1 MSSQILMKKE
11 IISRLGVLSLQSDKL
26 NFLKWQ
32 KDNLLRSDLVK
43 QDSLYRNRLQWIETQ
58 INIVRHTRE
67 NDTDNEDNLTNF
79 FE

>member
-1 MSSQILMKKE
+1 MK
-11 IISRLGVLSLQSDKL
+11 SGVNDTYTQ
-26 NFLKWQ
+26 
-32 KDNLLRSDLVK
+32 
-43 QDSLYRNRLQWIETQ
+43 NRLQWIETQ

>member
-1 MSSQILMKKE
+1 MSNQILMKKE
-11 IISRLGVLSLQSDKL
+11 IISRLASLNLQEDKI

-32 KDNLLRSDLVK
+32 KDNLMKSGVNDTYT
-43 QDSLYRNRLQWIETQ
+43 QNRLQWIETQ

-67 NDTDNEDNLTNF
+67 DNFISNTNDLSNF